1 MRNRKSRAADFRTQ
15 AAGIAGLGAPVVETR
30 LNVRLNITVNIVS
43 KTRLSTLSNRLS
55 NTRLRAPGG
64 KFFPY
69 DFSTYLALVPP
80 SMSALRHRCRRRL
93 QRLFHL
99 HGHIVER
106 IARPFP
112 GKMDAEKI
120 VQQTA

>member
-1 MRNRKSRAADFRTQ
+1 MRNRESRAVDFRTQ
-15 AAGIAGLGAPVVETR
+15 AAGIAALGAPVVETR

-43 KTRLSTLSNRLS
+43 KTRFLSNRLS

-80 SMSALRHRCRRRL
+80 SMSELRHRCRRRL